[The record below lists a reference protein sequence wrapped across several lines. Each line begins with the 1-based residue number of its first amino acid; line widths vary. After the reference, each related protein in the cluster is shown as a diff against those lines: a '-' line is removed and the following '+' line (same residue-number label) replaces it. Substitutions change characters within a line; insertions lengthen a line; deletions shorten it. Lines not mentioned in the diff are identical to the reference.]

1 MALTVNLR
9 NDTSLFI
16 KVNGIESVIV
26 PNTPQ
31 EDLTIQ
37 WTGTENKSIE
47 FFPTIECNGTPL
59 GVGNLTFITNDGI
72 YVNRGDFSSQIVKMQ
87 ADVTDNPNYV
97 VQTTNSQEQKLL
109 DWPTDMDGTVINLSF
124 WNL

>member
-16 KVNGIESVIV
+16 KVNGIEGVIV
-26 PNTPQ
+26 PNTSD
-31 EDLTIQ
+31 EDKTIQ
-37 WTGTENKSIE
+37 WFGTDNKTIE
-47 FFPTIECNGTPL
+47 FFTTIECVGSPL
-59 GVGNLTFITNDGI
+59 GVGNLSFITNDGI

-87 ADVTDNPNYV
+87 ADALDNLNYV
-97 VQTTNSQEQKLL
+97 VQTTNGQEQKLL
-109 DWPTDMDGTVINLSF
+109 DWPTDVDGTVINLSF

>member
-9 NDTSLFI
+9 NDTSLFM
-16 KVNGIESVIV
+16 KVNGIAEVII

-31 EDLTIQ
+31 EDKTIQ
-37 WTGTENKSIE
+37 WEGTENKVIE
-47 FFPTIECNGTPL
+47 FFPTVECVGTPL

-72 YVNRGDFSSQIVKMQ
+72 FVNRGDFATQIVKMQ
-87 ADVTDNPNYV
+87 ADVEGNPNYII
-97 VQTTNSQEQKLL
+97 QTTNEQEQKLL
-109 DWPTDMDGTVINLSF
+109 DWPSDINSTVINLSF